1 MTPQER
7 AELEKFIEQAWDK
20 VHELG
25 LDPFPVHFELVPA
38 HIIYEI
44 GAYGL
49 PARFSHWTFGRDYHR
64 QKTMYEYNIARI
76 YELVIN
82 TDPSQAFLLENNSLL
97 ANKLVVAHVLGH
109 SDFFKNNTYFAHTDR
124 RMVERARLHADR
136 IRQYEME
143 YGPQKVEQ
151 FLDAVLSIEEHIDP
165 VEPAYRRRT
174 PEKYAQQKP
183 TLTRP
188 SSEFDDLLGRVETP
202 EPPTTRRIPPEPEKD
217 LLLFLRDY
225 ARDLEDWQRDIIGMV
240 REEMLYFL
248 PQIRTKIMNE
258 GWASLIHE
266 RVLEALPL
274 TPAEH
279 IEFRRMHSSVLSPG
293 SRMSL
298 NPYYVG
304 YQILRDIERRWNG
317 EPPEEDEEPE
327 TDWLQRPRRRPVGE
341 GWQKLLEV
349 REMECDVTFLRKY
362 LTEGL
367 VKKLDMY
374 TYKLEEVDGELV
386 WRVQETDWE
395 KVRDAL
401 LDSMTNFGVPVVTVE
416 DGDYARRGEL
426 YLKHHYDG
434 KPLDMDYT
442 LRALKNIYTIWNRPV
457 HLETVVD
464 GDVMVFTYD
473 GQQVTRHEGR

>member
-1 MTPQER
+1 
-7 AELEKFIEQAWDK
+7 
-20 VHELG
+20 
-25 LDPFPVHFELVPA
+25 
-38 HIIYEI
+38 
-44 GAYGL
+44 
-49 PARFSHWTFGRDYHR
+49 
-64 QKTMYEYNIARI
+64 
-76 YELVIN
+76 
-82 TDPSQAFLLENNSLL
+82 
-97 ANKLVVAHVLGH
+97 
-109 SDFFKNNTYFAHTDR
+109 
-124 RMVERARLHADR
+124 
-136 IRQYEME
+136 
-143 YGPQKVEQ
+143 
-151 FLDAVLSIEEHIDP
+151 
-165 VEPAYRRRT
+165 
-174 PEKYAQQKP
+174 
-183 TLTRP
+183 
-188 SSEFDDLLGRVETP
+188 
-202 EPPTTRRIPPEPEKD
+202 
-217 LLLFLRDY
+217 LFLRDH
-225 ARDLEDWQRDIIGMV
+225 ARDLEDWQRDILGMV

-317 EPPEEDEEPE
+317 EPPEEDEGPE

>member
-1 MTPQER
+1 MTAQER
-7 AELEKFIEQAWDK
+7 AELEKFIEQAW
-20 VHELG
+20 ETATAMG

-38 HIIYEI
+38 HVIYEI

-82 TDPSQAFLLENNSLL
+82 TEPAQAFLLENNSLL
-97 ANKLVVAHVLGH
+97 ANKMVAAHVIGH

-136 IRQYEME
+136 IRQYEMQ
-143 YGPQKVEQ
+143 YGPQRVEQ

-165 VEPAYRRRT
+165 VEPVYRRLK
-174 PEKYAQQKP
+174 PEDYRHQKP
-183 TLTRP
+183 TLAHPT
-188 SSEFDDLLGRVETP
+188 SEFDDLLGRVETT
-202 EPPTTRRIPPEPEKD
+202 EPPPTRRIPPEPEKD

-225 ARDLEDWQRDIIGMV
+225 ARDLEDWQRDIIGIV

-258 GWASLIHE
+258 GWASLVHE
-266 RVLEALPL
+266 RILEPLPL

-279 IEFRRMHSSVLSPG
+279 VEFRRMHSSVLSPG
-293 SRMSL
+293 SRMGV

-304 YQILRDIERRWNG
+304 YQMLRDIERRWNG
-317 EPPEEDEEPE
+317 EPSEQDEGAE
-327 TDWLQRPRRRPVGE
+327 TDWLDRPKPRPQGG

-349 REMECDVTFLRKY
+349 REVECDVTFLRKY

-367 VKKLDMY
+367 VKRLDLY
-374 TYKLEEVDGELV
+374 TYKLEEVNGELV
-386 WRVQETDWE
+386 WRIQETDWE
-395 KVRDAL
+395 KVLDAL

-416 DGDYARRGEL
+416 DGDYEHRGEL

-434 KPLDMDYT
+434 KPLDVEYT
-442 LRALKNIYTIWNRPV
+442 TRALRNIAAIWGRPV
-457 HLETVVD
+457 HLETVAD
-464 GDVMVFTYD
+464 GARVIFTCD
-473 GQQVTRHEGR
+473 GQQVKQRKA

>member
-1 MTPQER
+1 MTAQER
-7 AELEKFIEQAWDK
+7 AELEKFIEQAW
-20 VHELG
+20 ETATTMG
-25 LDPFPVHFELVPA
+25 LEPFPVHLELVPT
-38 HIIYEI
+38 HVIYEI
-44 GAYGL
+44 GSYGL

-82 TDPSQAFLLENNSLL
+82 TEPAQAFLLENNSLL
-97 ANKLVVAHVLGH
+97 ANKMVAAHVIGH

-136 IRQYEME
+136 IRQYELE
-143 YGPQKVEQ
+143 YGPQRVEQ
-151 FLDAVLSIEEHIDP
+151 FLDAVLSVEEHIDP
-165 VEPAYRRRT
+165 VEPSYRRPA
-174 PEKYAQQKP
+174 PEDYRRQKHALSRP
-183 TLTRP
+183 T
-188 SSEFDDLLGRVETP
+188 SEFDDLLGRAEKP
-202 EPPTTRRIPPEPEKD
+202 DPPSARRIPPEPEKD

-225 ARDLEDWQRDIIGMV
+225 ARDLEDWQRDILGIV

-258 GWASLIHE
+258 GWASLVHE
-266 RVLEALPL
+266 RILESLPL

-279 IEFRRMHSSVLSPG
+279 IEFRRMHSSVLLPG
-293 SRMSL
+293 SRMSI

-304 YQILRDIERRWNG
+304 YQILRDVERRWNG
-317 EPPEEDEEPE
+317 EPPEEDETPE
-327 TDWLQRPRRRPVGE
+327 TDWLERPKPRPRGE

-367 VKKLDMY
+367 VKRLDLY
-374 TYKLEEVDGELV
+374 TYKLEEVNGDLV
-386 WRVQETDWE
+386 WRIQETDWE

-416 DGDYARRGEL
+416 DGDYERRGEL

-434 KPLDMDYT
+434 KPLDMEYT
-442 LRALKNIYTIWNRPV
+442 TRALRNIYTIWGRPV
-457 HLETVVD
+457 HLETVAD
-464 GDVMVFTYD
+464 GTRLLFTCD
-473 GQQVTRHEGR
+473 GGQVKQRKA

>member
-1 MTPQER
+1 MTAQER
-7 AELEKFIEQAWDK
+7 AELEKFIEQAW
-20 VHELG
+20 ETATAMG

-38 HIIYEI
+38 HVIYEV
-44 GAYGL
+44 GSYGL

-64 QKTMYEYNIARI
+64 QKTMYEYNVARI

-82 TDPSQAFLLENNSLL
+82 TDPAQAFLLENNSLL
-97 ANKLVVAHVLGH
+97 ANKMVAAHVIGH

-143 YGPQKVEQ
+143 YGPQRVEQ

-165 VEPAYRRRT
+165 VEPSYRRPA
-174 PEKYAQQKP
+174 PEDYRRQKP
-183 TLTRP
+183 ALTRP
-188 SSEFDDLLGRVETP
+188 TSEFDDLLGHVETS
-202 EPPTTRRIPPEPEKD
+202 EPPSARRIPPEPEKD

-225 ARDLEDWQRDIIGMV
+225 ARDLEDWQRDIIGIV

-258 GWASLIHE
+258 GWASLVHE
-266 RVLEALPL
+266 RILESLPL

-293 SRMSL
+293 SRMSI

-317 EPPEEDEEPE
+317 EPPEADEQPE
-327 TDWLQRPRRRPVGE
+327 TDWLERPKPRPQGE

-367 VKKLDMY
+367 VKRLDLY
-374 TYKLEEVDGELV
+374 TYKLEEVNGDLV
-386 WRVQETDWE
+386 WRIQETDWE

-416 DGDYARRGEL
+416 DGDYERRGEL

-434 KPLDMDYT
+434 KPLDMEYT
-442 LRALKNIYTIWNRPV
+442 TRALRNIYTIWGRPV
-457 HLETVVD
+457 HLETVAD
-464 GDVMVFTYD
+464 GTRLIFTCD
-473 GQQVTRHEGR
+473 GGQVKQRKA